1 MIRQSASRLFAYHTF
16 AAILAMLLC
25 HIVLIRSANADE
37 AVSAQA
43 VYTDETASAQA
54 AWISAIGND
63 RTDTLAR
70 LLDEHSPDL
79 LLPLT
84 ASNGKT
90 ALMVAATVS
99 YTHLTLP
106 TILRV

>member
-1 MIRQSASRLFAYHTF
+1 MIRHSGCRLFIYPAF
-16 AAILAMLLC
+16 AVILAMLLC
-25 HIVLIRSANADE
+25 HVILIRTANADE
-37 AVSAQA
+37 AGSAQA
-43 VYTDETASAQA
+43 AYDDETGSAQA

-63 RTDTLAR
+63 RVDTLAR

-90 ALMVAATVS
+90 CLL
-99 YTHLTLP
+99 YTSP
-106 TILRV
+106 SPRDS